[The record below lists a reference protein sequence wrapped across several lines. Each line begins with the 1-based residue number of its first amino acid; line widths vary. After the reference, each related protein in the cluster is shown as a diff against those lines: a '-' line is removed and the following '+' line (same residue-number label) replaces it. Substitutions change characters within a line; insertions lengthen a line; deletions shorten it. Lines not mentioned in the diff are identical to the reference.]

1 MTSQNSNT
9 CFVSFTTVC
18 LGICLFFVACTPNRP
33 PVFTHGLPTQGPVP
47 WLSEK
52 FDNADGKFTFAIVT
66 DLNGGERDG
75 IFDIAIEQ
83 INLVRPELI
92 VTVGD
97 LVDGESSNPDSIA
110 MEYEHFDARA
120 RKATA
125 PLFHVGGNHDLT
137 DAVMRKVWKERY
149 GAHYYYFIYKNVL
162 FLVLDTEDHSDK
174 RREEIDQARKA
185 AIKVMDGPEPE
196 KAKEMD
202 YYKMPERVTGN
213 IGAEQTTYFKE
224 VIARH
229 PEVSWTVLFMHKPI
243 WKREG
248 EGSLEGIERALSG
261 KAYTVF
267 NGHFHSYSHTTKNE
281 KDYIIMGTT
290 GGHQNEKDL
299 NSFDHFTL
307 VTMTKDGPS
316 IANLR
321 LDGILNKYGKI
332 PLNGDSVCF
341 QASKCR

>member
-1 MTSQNSNT
+1 MSI
-9 CFVSFTTVC
+9 TTVC
-18 LGICLFFVACTPNRP
+18 VGLFLFFVSCTTNQP
-33 PVFTHGLPTQGPVP
+33 PVFTHGLQAQGPLP
-47 WLSEK
+47 WLNER
-52 FDNADGKFTFAIVT
+52 FDNAEGNFKFAIVT
-66 DLNGGERDG
+66 DLNGGERKG

-110 MEYEHFDARA
+110 LEYERFDARA
-120 RKATA
+120 RKANA

-137 DAVMRKVWKERY
+137 DSVMRRVWKERY

-202 YYKMPERVTGN
+202 YFKMPERVTGN
-213 IGAEQTTYFKE
+213 IGAEQTTYFKG
-224 VIARH
+224 VIAKH
-229 PEVSWTVLFMHKPI
+229 SEVSWTVLFMHKPI

-248 EGSLEGIERALSG
+248 EGSLEGIERALLG
-261 KAYTVF
+261 KTYTVF
-267 NGHFHSYSHTTKNE
+267 NGHFHSYSHTIKNE
-281 KDYIIMGTT
+281 RDYIILGTT

-307 VTMTKDGPS
+307 VTMTKEGPS

-321 LDGILNKYGKI
+321 LDGILSKYGKI

>member
-1 MTSQNSNT
+1 MTSQNNNT
-9 CFVSFTTVC
+9 RQVSITTVT
-18 LGICLFFVACTPNRP
+18 LGICLVFMACTPNQP
-33 PVFTHGLPTQGPVP
+33 PVFTHGLQAQGPVP

-52 FDNADGKFTFAIVT
+52 FDNAEGKFTFAIVT
-66 DLNGGERDG
+66 DLNGGEREG

-97 LVDGESSNPDSIA
+97 LVEGKSSNSDSIA
-110 MEYEHFDARA
+110 MEYERFDTRA
-120 RKATA
+120 RKANA

-149 GAHYYYFIYKNVL
+149 GAHYYYFVYKNVL

-196 KAKEMD
+196 KAKEME

-213 IGAEQTTYFKE
+213 IGTEQTSFFKD
-224 VIARH
+224 VIAKH

-248 EGSLEGIERALSG
+248 EGSLEGIEHALLG
-261 KAYTVF
+261 KPYTVF
-267 NGHFHSYSHTTKNE
+267 NGHFHSYSHATKN
-281 KDYIIMGTT
+281 DRDHIMLGTT

-307 VTMTKDGPS
+307 VTMTKEGPS

-332 PLNGDSVCF
+332 PLNGDSICF
-341 QASKCR
+341 QASRCK

>member
-1 MTSQNSNT
+1 MNFRNTNLRFMSIIMGITIVFASCTSK
-9 CFVSFTTVC
+9 
-18 LGICLFFVACTPNRP
+18 RP
-33 PVFTHGLPTQGPVP
+33 PVFSHEMPAAGPVP
-47 WLSEK
+47 WLNER
-52 FDNADGKFTFAIVT
+52 FDNAEGNFKFAIVT
-66 DLNGGERDG
+66 DLNGGEREG

-97 LVDGESSNPDSIA
+97 LVEGKSSNPDSIA
-110 MEYEHFDARA
+110 VEYESFDTRA
-120 RKATA
+120 RKANA

-149 GAHYYYFIYKNVL
+149 GAHYYYFVYKNVL

-196 KAKEMD
+196 RAKEMD

-213 IGAEQTTYFKE
+213 IGAEQTLFFKE
-224 VIARH
+224 VIAKH

-248 EGSLEGIERALSG
+248 EGSLDGIERALSG
-261 KAYTVF
+261 KTYTVF
-267 NGHFHSYSHTTKNE
+267 NGHFHSYSNTTKNE
-281 KDYIIMGTT
+281 KDHIILGTT

-307 VTMTKDGPS
+307 VTMTKEGPS

-341 QASKCR
+341 QASKCK